1 MVIRIVKLHFQ
12 EEKIQ
17 EFLTFFDTIKFDV
30 ANFEGCRGMK
40 LLKDLHHPN
49 TVFTYSHWH
58 SEQALENY
66 RTSETFTVIWSKIK
80 PWFAERAE
88 AWSADEYF
96 NGFKINS

>member
-17 EFLTFFDTIKFDV
+17 EFLTFFDTIKYDV
-30 ANFEGCRGMK
+30 ANFEGCQGMK

-49 TVFTYSHWH
+49 IVFTYSHWR
-58 SEQALENY
+58 SEEALENY
-66 RTSETFTVIWSKIK
+66 RTSETFTDIWSKIK

-88 AWSADEYF
+88 AWSAEEYF